1 MSEHENGN
9 FVLKFGQNQQKY
21 QPFMAISDFALL
33 YRIRRSAA
41 RFQLLSNELPP
52 TFRIG
57 RQASGLRCFPEL
69 AVWGNDVPTDGII
82 RKFFLAMPS
91 PDWICLEVI

>member
-1 MSEHENGN
+1 MAQRQGLRE
-9 FVLKFGQNQQKY
+9 VVQQK
-21 QPFMAISDFALL
+21 SDEFGV
-33 YRIRRSAA
+33 
-41 RFQLLSNELPP
+41 QLLSNELPP